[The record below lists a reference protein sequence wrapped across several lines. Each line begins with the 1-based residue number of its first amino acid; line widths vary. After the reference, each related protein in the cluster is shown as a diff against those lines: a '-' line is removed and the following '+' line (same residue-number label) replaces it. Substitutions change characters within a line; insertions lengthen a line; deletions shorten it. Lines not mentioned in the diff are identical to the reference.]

1 MKKIDE
7 RMTSITNNME
17 SMKVDSL
24 KSLKGEE
31 EARRRVEERVN
42 NMQTNVRE
50 LYEKLNQVL
59 PLREFFIAKPPQS

>member
-1 MKKIDE
+1 
-7 RMTSITNNME
+7 MTSITNNME

-50 LYEKLNQVL
+50 LYEKLNQV
-59 PLREFFIAKPPQS
+59 FF